1 MAKIVMQD
9 GSEIRGK
16 IGGKVYSRNGA
27 GAYVRKYVKP
37 VNKNS
42 ATQQTARNNFAS
54 VSGSFRTLSLG
65 ERQTFVDMAPF
76 YKRTDSVGNLVQ
88 PTASQ
93 LFSRINGKLLQN
105 GIINQTTLIKTCPA
119 PVEVPNV
126 QTSGPAVNLTT
137 QLFAPSTVFADG
149 RTEVPADCALVVSV
163 SPAISFGINRVPDSS
178 FKKVYISDAGV
189 DTADA
194 ANYTY
199 QDLIDAVGV
208 PSVQP
213 NTTMW
218 VQVVLFNKSTGQES
232 NYNRT
237 ALTIIP

>member
-42 ATQQTARNNFAS
+42 QTQQTARNNFAS
-54 VSGSFRTLSLG
+54 ISGSFRTLTAG

-93 LFSRINGKLLQN
+93 LFARINGKLLQN
-105 GIINQTTLIKTCPA
+105 GVINQTSLVKTCPA

-126 QTSGPAVNLTT
+126 IDSLPQALLAPQKFTINTN
-137 QLFAPSTVFADG
+137 FANGDVK
-149 RTEVPADCALVVSV
+149 VPDDCMLIVSV

-178 FKKVYISDAGV
+178 FKKVYVLDSGV
-189 DTADA
+189 DTTDPT
-194 ANYTY
+194 NFIW
-199 QDLIDAVGV
+199 QILVDAVGT

-218 VQVVLFNKSTGQES
+218 VQVVLFNKTTGQES

-237 ALTIIP
+237 ALAIAP